1 MLQPSVIS
9 CARALCLFWAIEF
22 SSAGASH
29 LRRSLNSVDLE
40 APSEYRSRCQSIEA
54 HPALQCDRTL
64 ECIHTSYFYPQHLW
78 DWCATY
84 DDETWPTTEPIL
96 RRVPRLHNAG
106 DLESLLSNRT
116 VLLVGDVK
124 MQHLWHAA
132 ACGLSRHGLLRKEN
146 LFSHD
151 ASAKNLSMPLHSR
164 LQMLKQHG
172 LAGCCEAALTENG
185 MLLLH
190 ARTAK
195 HEPDLLQRLLQLPD
209 VVLMGHDA
217 QYSTHEH
224 KVFQEDMRDAIR
236 QIHDFSC
243 LKDKAAVVFEA
254 AADHSPPA
262 GRYPAGALDSRGGR
276 SGGVEGSPLSA
287 ARCECAAPSGDSQ
300 DEPPSPHNQVLH
312 REIQKFWPGGASGT
326 DTLQLLQL
334 QKFTATRSAMHLAD
348 LCALD
353 APQGTTCCDCA
364 SSCYTPL
371 YYDHV
376 FDRLHAALRR
386 VLVGKQLA
394 PKRPSAGMRRQKDAR
409 LAAKAKANKA
419 KAGTR
424 VRMEH
429 AVDGLPTRAAPS
441 DPVPADDSQTD
452 PQQPALPPTASASV
466 EEASPKPASAPGA
479 ESSPTRPPIVVIT
492 SRRPDTAEDLQ
503 YVHSSVAA
511 FRQQFP
517 DSSLHFSVSGSAAF
531 LERYNSPPWNAS
543 ISSADEQHFAAR
555 YPWLDLMHKDAFVS
569 SKHSDVYFNTMNAY
583 RIACSMGAEG
593 DRGVIIAEDDI
604 ALAASARG
612 RLDDTLTEIRAFAQR
627 KPPALQNL
635 ITNADMA
642 DFILDGYV
650 VGWSQFA
657 PEGNITGAKWPFMGG
672 IYGDTFRW
680 RADSPGYCCTQF
692 IFLSSS
698 QLACRIFEYFKAHPH
713 GRIQVDV
720 MLGFFATDA
729 YVPWLAMRQPI
740 AQHVGR
746 NGTNINT
753 EVLSSAVDIE
763 IN

>member
-1 MLQPSVIS
+1 M
-9 CARALCLFWAIEF
+9 C
-22 SSAGASH
+22 
-29 LRRSLNSVDLE
+29 
-40 APSEYRSRCQSIEA
+40 
-54 HPALQCDRTL
+54 
-64 ECIHTSYFYPQHLW
+64 
-78 DWCATY
+78 
-84 DDETWPTTEPIL
+84 
-96 RRVPRLHNAG
+96 
-106 DLESLLSNRT
+106 
-116 VLLVGDVK
+116 VLG
-124 MQHLWHAA
+124 
-132 ACGLSRHGLLRKEN
+132 S
-146 LFSHD
+146 
-151 ASAKNLSMPLHSR
+151 

-224 KVFQEDMRDAIR
+224 KDLALEYSQVFQEDMRDAIR

-243 LKDKAAVVFEA
+243 LKDK
-254 AADHSPPA
+254 
-262 GRYPAGALDSRGGR
+262 
-276 SGGVEGSPLSA
+276 
-287 ARCECAAPSGDSQ
+287 
-300 DEPPSPHNQVLH
+300 VLH

-419 KAGTR
+419 KAVFTGAAAKAHGLVAIFG

-543 ISSADEQHFAAR
+543 IS
-555 YPWLDLMHKDAFVS
+555 
-569 SKHSDVYFNTMNAY
+569 
-583 RIACSMGAEG
+583 
-593 DRGVIIAEDDI
+593 
-604 ALAASARG
+604 
-612 RLDDTLTEIRAFAQR
+612 
-627 KPPALQNL
+627 
-635 ITNADMA
+635 
-642 DFILDGYV
+642 
-650 VGWSQFA
+650 
-657 PEGNITGAKWPFMGG
+657 
-672 IYGDTFRW
+672 
-680 RADSPGYCCTQF
+680 
-692 IFLSSS
+692 
-698 QLACRIFEYFKAHPH
+698 
-713 GRIQVDV
+713 
-720 MLGFFATDA
+720 
-729 YVPWLAMRQPI
+729 
-740 AQHVGR
+740 
-746 NGTNINT
+746 
-753 EVLSSAVDIE
+753 
-763 IN
+763 